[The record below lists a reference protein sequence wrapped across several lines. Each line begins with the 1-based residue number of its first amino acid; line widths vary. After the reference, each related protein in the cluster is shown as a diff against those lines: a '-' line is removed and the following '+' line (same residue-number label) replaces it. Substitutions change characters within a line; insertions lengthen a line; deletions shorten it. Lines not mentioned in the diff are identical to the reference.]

1 MFEGICSVIYECLQ
15 GSKNTLKTRRR
26 AGRRIRQNL
35 ELQVVGVRTSSHL
48 CIAAQLPL
56 SNPYFNP
63 FLAGGGP
70 KNPKNPKKGKEQ
82 GPGSETDFMT
92 VLLDPKN
99 RGSVLALFTSL
110 AIGGVLLLGGE
121 SNQREVTWQ
130 EFRAKYLDE
139 GKVERIEVVNKTT
152 AKVFVTPE
160 STNSCVLAS

>member
-1 MFEGICSVIYECLQ
+1 MSSGFEKYFKN
-15 GSKNTLKTRRR
+15 SKKSGPSNSAKS
-26 AGRRIRQNL
+26 G
-35 ELQVVGVRTSSHL
+35 TSSSGGTHL
-48 CIAAQLPL
+48 FPPVRCG
-56 SNPYFNP
+56 SNSLYLTLILTLV
-63 FLAGGGP
+63 LAGGGP